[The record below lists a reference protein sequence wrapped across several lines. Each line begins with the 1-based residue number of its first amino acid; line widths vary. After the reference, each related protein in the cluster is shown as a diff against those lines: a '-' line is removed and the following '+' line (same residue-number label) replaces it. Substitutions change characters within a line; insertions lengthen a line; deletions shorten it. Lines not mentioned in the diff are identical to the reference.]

1 MSCRLCGVCALPPDA
16 AIQASRLRRTE
27 FFFRRAEGYV
37 NFQDESAA
45 FKYMSTTNRPEVSV
59 LVVTYNH
66 EKYIRQALDSVV
78 MQKTDFDFEIVVA
91 DDYSQD
97 STLELLKEYQA
108 ERPEIRILPTAEKL
122 GITRN
127 YRRGFDACR
136 GEYVAILEGD
146 DFWISPRKLKTL
158 SAFLRQNAECSFCF
172 HRTIRLDEA
181 SGRVTVY
188 PQFEDRTEFGPFTPN
203 QLARGNFVAGL
214 STCMYRREVIAN
226 LGQELW
232 NLKVREWPFNIVV
245 AQYGLIG
252 YVPEIMSI
260 YRIHPG
266 GIWSMKTAAEH
277 RAVLLEC
284 METYNE
290 YLGFKFDAEFKAFR
304 RRLLWS
310 LEEPAAAGESTLA
323 ELPPLYWRFARRIK
337 PWVKPFLPPVFVSLA
352 RNIYDRAGGS
362 RHNPLT

>member
-1 MSCRLCGVCALPPDA
+1 MS
-16 AIQASRLRRTE
+16 ITI
-27 FFFRRAEGYV
+27 
-37 NFQDESAA
+37 
-45 FKYMSTTNRPEVSV
+45 RPEVSV

-78 MQKTDFDFEIVVA
+78 TQKTDFDFEIVVA

-97 STLELLKEYQA
+97 STLKLLKEYQA
-108 ERPEIRILPTAEKL
+108 ERPEVRILPTEQKL

-146 DFWISPRKLKTL
+146 DFWISPSKLNIL
-158 SAFLRQNAECSFCF
+158 SAFLRQNEECSFCF

-181 SGRVTVY
+181 SGRVAVY
-188 PQFEDRTEFGPFTPN
+188 PQFDAGTEFGPFTPN
-203 QLARGNFVAGL
+203 QLARGNFIGGL

-226 LGQELW
+226 LGQGLW

-245 AQYGLIG
+245 AQQGLIG

-260 YRIHPG
+260 YRVHPS

-284 METYNE
+284 IETYNE
-290 YLGFKFDAEFKAFR
+290 YLGFKFDAEFKAYR
-304 RRLLWS
+304 RRLLGS
-310 LEEPAAAGESTLA
+310 LEQSAAVRESTVA
-323 ELPPLYWRFARRIK
+323 ELPPLYRRFGRRIK
-337 PWVKPFLPPVFVSLA
+337 PWLKPFLPPVFVTLA
-352 RNIYDRAGGS
+352 RNIYVRAGGS